1 MRYSQPVLFSL
12 ISLRLISISILMAL
26 QIVHFILCF
35 IVWSFLD
42 EDTSSQILPLVHK
55 KGIIPMLDSMLDS
68 TRDIKTIV
76 KDKKTNMTKA
86 AQSLYLEFCDIIKSS
101 KIFGGKEPKALSP
114 QILAL
119 AVLDSVM
126 KGLRRAGFMGE
137 CLSEAILKKLVRVLE
152 PFQMTADLEKRKQA
166 DPLFVELPVSI
177 LESYSIGRDST
188 QDVRFPE
195 RDLDILA
202 NIVPGVMQLELN
214 DFQPIQL
221 LILRLHINLTNHR
234 PDICDIFGKPSVIK
248 ALVSTANSRFE
259 ALAGPLE
266 EEARLIQLDMLVLSL
281 ALMINFAEMS
291 DSAGL
296 SFVEGTS
303 CYHTSASLRS

>member
-1 MRYSQPVLFSL
+1 
-12 ISLRLISISILMAL
+12 
-26 QIVHFILCF
+26 
-35 IVWSFLD
+35 
-42 EDTSSQILPLVHK
+42 
-55 KGIIPMLDSMLDS
+55 MLDSMLSS
-68 TRDIKTIV
+68 TRDIKIIAR
-76 KDKKTNMTKA
+76 DKKTSMTKA
-86 AQSLYLEFCDIIKSS
+86 AQSLLLELCGIIKSS
-101 KIFGGKEPKALSP
+101 KIFGGKAPKALSP

-126 KGLRRAGFMGE
+126 KGLRRAGYMGE
-137 CLSEAILKKLVRVLE
+137 CLPIAILKKLVRVLE
-152 PFQMTADLEKRKQA
+152 PFQVTADLEKRKQA

-188 QDVRFPE
+188 QDFRFPE
-195 RDLDILA
+195 QDLDILA
-202 NIVPGVMQLELN
+202 NIVPGVMQLEVN

-234 PDICDIFGKPSVIK
+234 PDICDKFGKPSVIK
-248 ALVSTANSRFE
+248 TLVSTAYSAFE

-296 SFVEGTS
+296 SFVEGTL
-303 CYHTSASLRS
+303 YHYTLVCLQY

>member
-1 MRYSQPVLFSL
+1 M
-12 ISLRLISISILMAL
+12 
-26 QIVHFILCF
+26 
-35 IVWSFLD
+35 WSFLD
-42 EDTSSQILPLVHK
+42 EDTSSQILHLVHK
-55 KGIIPMLDSMLDS
+55 KGIIPMLHSMMDS
-68 TRDIKTIV
+68 TRDMKSIT
-76 KDKKTNMTKA
+76 KDKKVNMTKA
-86 AQSLYLEFCDIIKSS
+86 AQSLVLEFCDIIKSS
-101 KIFGGKEPKALSP
+101 KIFGGKAPKALSP

-126 KGLRRAGFMGE
+126 KGLRLAGFMGE
-137 CLSEAILKKLVRVLE
+137 CLSVSILKKLVRVLE
-152 PFQMTADLEKRKQA
+152 PFQVTADLEKRKQI

-177 LESYSIGRDST
+177 LESYSIGRSST

-195 RDLDILA
+195 QDLDILA
-202 NIVPGVMQLELN
+202 NIVPGVLQLEAN

-234 PDICDIFGKPSVIK
+234 PDICDKFGKHSVIK
-248 ALVSTANSRFE
+248 ALVSTARSTFE

-296 SFVEGTS
+296 SFVEGTL
-303 CYHTSASLRS
+303 YHHTSMALQTNLST